1 MPTAGA
7 PAGIGIAGAEAC
19 GLAAGRNPA
28 GGGRSPRVHFYSLC
42 ASGAA
47 QAQHFLT
54 VLPADA
60 GELPEALDLELDGNC
75 DARPDAATV
84 ARELGA
90 FLTTVESATARPVV
104 LYVGADFATRYP
116 VTMERPRWVLRFLRR
131 PSGDAAWAV
140 WQVSGFA
147 HVDGVDG
154 RVDLDIGRVSEPG

>member
-1 MPTAGA
+1 M
-7 PAGIGIAGAEAC
+7 
-19 GLAAGRNPA
+19 
-28 GGGRSPRVHFYSLC
+28 
-42 ASGAA
+42 A